1 MQGNAVSDLCAA
13 TLGSAGLDLVTTNEL
28 TLKEQDQ
35 VIMAPTG
42 VWGTLP
48 PGTVG
53 LILGRSSIATKGI
66 FVQPGVIDSDYQR
79 KFKSCLKLLAIII
92 PAQTCIAQL
101 LLLPYIISKTQ
112 NTVRGE
118 EGFSST
124 DNQFFGQN
132 QLN

>member
-66 FVQPGVIDSDYQR
+66 FVQPGVIDSDYQGEI
-79 KFKSCLKLLAIII
+79 KIMLKACRYHII
-92 PAQTCIAQL
+92 PTQTHIAQL

-112 NTVRGE
+112 STVRGKE
-118 EGFSST
+118 ASVVQT
-124 DNQFFGQN
+124 IN
-132 QLN
+132 